1 MKQIK
6 EWFFL
11 MAMVIMSTMLI
22 VGCLSSCNPQRKI
35 QKAEQVLKDADA
47 LAKICADEFPIKT
60 EYIKGKDSI
69 SFDTL
74 YVDGIIN
81 DTTILVDTVTK
92 LVTKVVTKS
101 LPAKIITKTIRI
113 VDTIREE
120 NPATIKVLKDEIV
133 VYKIRNGVLE
143 ADRDNWKVKAKQR
156 FWWLLIAIGAM
167 GAYTILKIKKIIS
180 F

>member
-11 MAMVIMSTMLI
+11 VAMVIMSTMLI

-47 LAKICADEFPIKT
+47 LAKICADEFPVK
-60 EYIKGKDSI
+60 EVFIKGDSVLL
-69 SFDTL
+69 FDTL
-74 YVDGIIN
+74 YVGENIF
-81 DTTILVDTVTK
+81 DTVYKTFNDTVTR
-92 LVTKVVTKS
+92 VVTKT
-101 LPAKIITKTIRI
+101 LPAKIVTKTIRI
-113 VDTIREE
+113 TDTIVKE
-120 NPATIKVLKDEIV
+120 NTARIEDFNIQLRNKDIENGILK
-133 VYKIRNGVLE
+133 
-143 ADRDNWKVKAKQR
+143 ADRDNWKSKAKQR

>member
-11 MAMVIMSTMLI
+11 VAMVIMSTMLI

-35 QKAEQVLKDADA
+35 QKAERVLKDADA

-156 FWWLLIAIGAM
+156 LWWFLIAIGAM

>member
-120 NPATIKVLKDEIV
+120 NPATIKVLKDEIG

-156 FWWLLIAIGAM
+156 LWWFLIAVGAI

>member
-11 MAMVIMSTMLI
+11 VAMVIMSTMLI

-47 LAKICADEFPIKT
+47 LAKICADEFPVK
-60 EYIKGKDSI
+60 EVFIKGDSVLL
-69 SFDTL
+69 FDTL
-74 YVDGIIN
+74 YVGENIF
-81 DTTILVDTVTK
+81 DTVYKTFNDTVTR
-92 LVTKVVTKS
+92 VVTKT

-113 VDTIREE
+113 TDTIVKE
-120 NPATIKVLKDEIV
+120 NTARIEDFNIQLRHKEIENGILK
-133 VYKIRNGVLE
+133 
-143 ADRDNWKVKAKQR
+143 ADRDNWKSKAKQR

>member
-47 LAKICADEFPIKT
+47 LAGICADEYPIK
-60 EYIKGKDSI
+60 EVYIKGDSVLL
-69 SFDTL
+69 FDTL
-74 YVDGIIN
+74 FVGENIF
-81 DTTILVDTVTK
+81 DTVYKTFNDTVTR
-92 LVTKVVTKS
+92 VVTKT
-101 LPAKIITKTIRI
+101 LPAKIVTKTIRI
-113 VDTIREE
+113 TDTIVKE
-120 NPATIKVLKDEIV
+120 NTARIEDFRIQLRNKDIENGILK
-133 VYKIRNGVLE
+133 
-143 ADRDNWKVKAKQR
+143 ADRDGWEKKAKQR
-156 FWWLLIAIGAM
+156 LWWLLIAIGAI

>member
-11 MAMVIMSTMLI
+11 VAMVIMSTMLI

-35 QKAEQVLKDADA
+35 QKAEQVLKAANA
-47 LAKICADEFPIKT
+47 LAKICADEFPVK
-60 EYIKGKDSI
+60 EVFIKGDSVLL
-69 SFDTL
+69 FDTL
-74 YVDGIIN
+74 YVGENIF
-81 DTTILVDTVTK
+81 DTVYKTFNDTVTR
-92 LVTKVVTKS
+92 VVTKT
-101 LPAKIITKTIRI
+101 LPAKIVTKTVRI
-113 VDTIREE
+113 TDTIVKE
-120 NPATIKVLKDEIV
+120 NTARIEDFNIQLRNKEIENGILK
-133 VYKIRNGVLE
+133 

-156 FWWLLIAIGAM
+156 LWWFLIAVGAI

>member
-1 MKQIK
+1 M
-6 EWFFL
+6 
-11 MAMVIMSTMLI
+11 
-22 VGCLSSCNPQRKI
+22 
-35 QKAEQVLKDADA
+35 KDADA

-156 FWWLLIAIGAM
+156 LWWFLIAVGAI

>member
-11 MAMVIMSTMLI
+11 MAMIIMSTMLI

-35 QKAEQVLKDADA
+35 QKAERVLKDADA

-156 FWWLLIAIGAM
+156 LWWFLIAIGAM

>member
-11 MAMVIMSTMLI
+11 VAMVIMSTMLI

-35 QKAEQVLKDADA
+35 QKAEQVLKDANA
-47 LAKICADEFPIKT
+47 LAGICADEYPIK
-60 EYIKGKDSI
+60 EVYIKGDSVLLFDTLFVGENV
-69 SFDTL
+69 FDTL
-74 YVDGIIN
+74 YETKN
-81 DTTILVDTVTK
+81 DTVTK
-92 LVTKVVTKS
+92 FITKT
-101 LPAKIITKTIRI
+101 LPAKVITKTIR
-113 VDTIREE
+113 VTDTVIKE
-120 NPATIKVLKDEIV
+120 NTARIEDFNIQLRNKEIENGILK
-133 VYKIRNGVLE
+133 

-156 FWWLLIAIGAM
+156 LWWFLIAVGAI

>member
-101 LPAKIITKTIRI
+101 LPAKVITKTIR
-113 VDTIREE
+113 VTDTVIKE
-120 NPATIKVLKDEIV
+120 NTARIEDFRIQLRNKDIENGILK
-133 VYKIRNGVLE
+133 

-156 FWWLLIAIGAM
+156 LWWFLIAVGAI

>member
-156 FWWLLIAIGAM
+156 LWWFLIAVGAI

>member
-1 MKQIK
+1 
-6 EWFFL
+6 
-11 MAMVIMSTMLI
+11 MSTMLI

-120 NPATIKVLKDEIV
+120 NPATIKVLKDEIG

-156 FWWLLIAIGAM
+156 LWWFLIAVGAI

>member
-11 MAMVIMSTMLI
+11 VAMVIMSTMLI

-143 ADRDNWKVKAKQR
+143 ADRDNWKSKAKQR

>member
-11 MAMVIMSTMLI
+11 VAMVIMSTMLI

-47 LAKICADEFPIKT
+47 LAKICADEFPVK
-60 EYIKGKDSI
+60 EVFIKGDSVLL
-69 SFDTL
+69 FDTL
-74 YVDGIIN
+74 YVGENIF
-81 DTTILVDTVTK
+81 DTVYKTFNDTVTR
-92 LVTKVVTKS
+92 VVTKT
-101 LPAKIITKTIRI
+101 LPAKIVTKTIRI
-113 VDTIREE
+113 TDTIVKE
-120 NPATIKVLKDEIV
+120 NTARIEDFNIQLRNKEIENGILK
-133 VYKIRNGVLE
+133 

-156 FWWLLIAIGAM
+156 LWWFLIAVGAI

>member
-11 MAMVIMSTMLI
+11 VAMVIMSTMLI

-47 LAKICADEFPIKT
+47 LAKICADEFPVK
-60 EYIKGKDSI
+60 EVFIKGDSVLL
-69 SFDTL
+69 FDTL
-74 YVDGIIN
+74 YVGENIF
-81 DTTILVDTVTK
+81 DTVYKTFNDTVTR
-92 LVTKVVTKS
+92 VVTKT
-101 LPAKIITKTIRI
+101 LPAKIVTKTVRI
-113 VDTIREE
+113 TDTIVKE
-120 NPATIKVLKDEIV
+120 NTARIEDFNIQLRNKEIENGILK
-133 VYKIRNGVLE
+133 

-156 FWWLLIAIGAM
+156 LWWFLIAVGAI

>member
-11 MAMVIMSTMLI
+11 MAMIIMSTMLI

-35 QKAEQVLKDADA
+35 QKAERVLKDADA
-47 LAKICADEFPIKT
+47 LAKICADEFPVK
-60 EYIKGKDSI
+60 EVFIKGDSVLL
-69 SFDTL
+69 FDTL
-74 YVDGIIN
+74 YVGENIF
-81 DTTILVDTVTK
+81 DTVYKTFNDTVTR
-92 LVTKVVTKS
+92 VVTKT
-101 LPAKIITKTIRI
+101 LPAKVINKTIRI
-113 VDTIREE
+113 TDTIVKE
-120 NPATIKVLKDEIV
+120 NTARIEDFNIQLRNKEIENGILK
-133 VYKIRNGVLE
+133 
-143 ADRDNWKVKAKQR
+143 ADRDNWKSKAKQR

>member
-11 MAMVIMSTMLI
+11 VAMVIMSTMLI

-35 QKAEQVLKDADA
+35 QKAERVLKDADA

-74 YVDGIIN
+74 YVVDGSVVGGSGGCGLTVCSGGVEGCCGSGSVLCCCLGCGVCPGEHGPLHRQPQGAE
-81 DTTILVDTVTK
+81 DEREQDGGQDGGAEAPLV
-92 LVTKVVTKS
+92 LVRRGGW
-101 LPAKIITKTIRI
+101 PAHMR
-113 VDTIREE
+113 
-120 NPATIKVLKDEIV
+120 
-133 VYKIRNGVLE
+133 
-143 ADRDNWKVKAKQR
+143 
-156 FWWLLIAIGAM
+156 
-167 GAYTILKIKKIIS
+167 
-180 F
+180 